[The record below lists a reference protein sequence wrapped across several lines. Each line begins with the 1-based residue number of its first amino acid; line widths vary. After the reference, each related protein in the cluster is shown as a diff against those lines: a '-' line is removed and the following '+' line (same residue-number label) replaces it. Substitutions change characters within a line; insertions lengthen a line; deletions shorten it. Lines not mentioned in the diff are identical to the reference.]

1 MKILK
6 KNIVL
11 FLLLIASIP
20 TLLAILFDA
29 NRIYIREKMK
39 TKLEKEFLITIH
51 IPFKDVQWVKKNKE
65 ILFEGRLF
73 DIKSIRSN
81 GDLYI
86 MTGLFDDDETALVN
100 NFERI
105 QKRRSSSED
114 INSFYTQLIQ
124 LFQSVYFDFLDPS
137 SLAAYHKKLYCHTA
151 SNPLPKIYRAVLTP
165 PPQGI

>member
-1 MKILK
+1 MKISR

-11 FLLLIASIP
+11 FLLLTASIP
-20 TLLAILFDA
+20 TLLVILFNV

-51 IPFKDVQWVKKNKE
+51 IPFKDIQWVKKNKE

-73 DIKSIRSN
+73 DIKSIRSK

-86 MTGLFDDDETALVN
+86 MTGLFDDDETTLVN
-100 NFERI
+100 NFEQF
-105 QKRRSSSED
+105 QKKRSSSKD
-114 INSFYTQLIQ
+114 INSFYTQLIL
-124 LFQSVYFDFLDPS
+124 LFQSVYFDSLDPS
-137 SLAAYHKKLYCHTA
+137 SLAALHKKTFCHTS
-151 SNPLPKIYRAVLTP
+151 SNAPPKIYCVVLTP